1 MLKIFICED
10 NAEHLQNIKKHIDNY
25 VLIEDLD
32 MKVAYAETSP
42 HGLLKYFEDSEKK
55 SEKFTGLYFL
65 DIDLNCDIDGIKLAD
80 KIRQYDPRGFIVFV
94 TADAKSHLLTFE
106 YKIEAM
112 DYIVKG
118 DDNFKV
124 RIRECI
130 KNAYNRYNSKIINA
144 LQTNFVFE
152 LSKGHTISIDTANI
166 LYFETSQDKPH
177 NLNIYT
183 KESKHQFRGSL
194 KVIAKK
200 LDKHFFRC
208 HRSYI
213 VNTKKITLFD
223 STINQITLEN
233 GAILDVSDKYIKE
246 LKTAMRE

>member
-10 NAEHLQNIKKHIDNY
+10 NTEHLHNIQKHIDNY
-25 VLIEDLD
+25 ILIEDLD
-32 MKVAYAETSP
+32 MEIAYVGTSP
-42 HGLLKYFEDSEKK
+42 QQLLQYFDDCERK
-55 SEKFTGLYFL
+55 SEKVTGLYFL
-65 DIDLNCDIDGIKLAD
+65 DIDLNCDIDGISLAD
-80 KIRQYDPRGFIVFV
+80 KIRQHDPRGFIVFV

-118 DDNFKV
+118 EDNFNV
-124 RIRECI
+124 RIRECV
-130 KNAYNRYNSKIINA
+130 KNAHSRYNSKIINA

-183 KESKHQFRGSL
+183 KETKHQFRGSL

-200 LDKHFFRC
+200 LDKNFFRC

-213 VNTKKITLFD
+213 VNIKKITMFD
-223 STINQITLEN
+223 SIVHQITLEN
-233 GAILDVSDKYIKE
+233 GAVLDVSDKYIKE
-246 LKTAMRE
+246 LKNLMRA